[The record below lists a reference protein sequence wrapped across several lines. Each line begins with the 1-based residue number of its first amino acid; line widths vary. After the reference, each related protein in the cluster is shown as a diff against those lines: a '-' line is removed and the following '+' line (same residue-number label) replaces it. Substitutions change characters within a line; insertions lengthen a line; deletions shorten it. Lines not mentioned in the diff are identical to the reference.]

1 MLAFPAVSR
10 YADVTDPARMNKSTV
25 NVLGCYVLWGLLP
38 IFWKLL
44 SGVNSA
50 YVLAQR
56 VVFSCMF
63 CFAVILL
70 KKHGGEIKRIIKNPA
85 ERRRYLLCGILISI
99 NWGIYILTVA
109 MGRIL
114 EASLAYYMNPL
125 FSVVIG
131 AIVFKERLSGMQ
143 WISVAL
149 AFAGVMFSIIKY
161 GAVPYLAII
170 IGLSF
175 ALYGALKKGI
185 KADSEISICMETVS
199 VLPIALI
206 FIVYAQLSGFTTVQ
220 SLSGTEMLLLLL
232 TGPITSIPLMM
243 FAKGIKET
251 SIVTSGILMYIN
263 PTLQLLVGVLIYNEA
278 FTQTNA
284 ITFAFVWAAVILF
297 VCDSLRRHKK
307 KI

>member
-1 MLAFPAVSR
+1 
-10 YADVTDPARMNKSTV
+10 MNRSSL
-25 NVLGCYVLWGLLP
+25 NVLDCYILWGLLP

-44 SGVNSA
+44 AGVNSA

-56 VVFSCMF
+56 IVFSCVF
-63 CFAVILL
+63 CLAVILIR
-70 KKHGGEIKRIIKNPA
+70 KNGGEIGKIIKNKS
-85 ERRRYLLCGILISI
+85 ERRKFFLCGILISI
-99 NWGIYILTVA
+99 NWGVYILTVA

-125 FSVVIG
+125 FSVLIG
-131 AIVFKERLSGMQ
+131 AIFFKERLSRVQ
-143 WISVAL
+143 WASVAL
-149 AFAGVMFSIIKY
+149 AFAGVMFSVIRY
-161 GAVPYLAII
+161 GEVPYLAII

-185 KADSEISICMETVS
+185 KADSETSICMETMA
-199 VLPIALI
+199 VLPIAI
-206 FIVYAQLSGFTTVQ
+206 VFIAYAQFSGFTTFS
-220 SLSGTEMLLLLL
+220 SLTTAEALLLIA
-232 TGPITSIPLMM
+232 TGPITSIPLML

-263 PTLQLLVGVLIYNEA
+263 PTLQLIVGVFIYNEA

-297 VCDSLRRHKK
+297 VFDSLRKNKK
-307 KI
+307 VNA

>member
-1 MLAFPAVSR
+1 M
-10 YADVTDPARMNKSTV
+10 
-25 NVLGCYVLWGLLP
+25 GCYILWGLLP

-44 SGVNSA
+44 AGVNSA

-56 VVFSCMF
+56 IVFSCVF
-63 CFAVILL
+63 CLAVILIR
-70 KKHGGEIKRIIKNPA
+70 KNGGEIGKIIKNKS
-85 ERRRYLLCGILISI
+85 ERRKFFLCGILISI
-99 NWGIYILTVA
+99 NWGVYILTVA

-125 FSVVIG
+125 FSVLIG
-131 AIVFKERLSGMQ
+131 AIFFKEKLSRVQ
-143 WISVAL
+143 WASVAL
-149 AFAGVMFSIIKY
+149 AFAGVMFSVIRY
-161 GAVPYLAII
+161 GEVPYLAII

-185 KADSEISICMETVS
+185 KADSETSICMETMA
-199 VLPIALI
+199 VLPIALV
-206 FIVYAQLSGFTTVQ
+206 FIAYAQFSGFTTFS
-220 SLSGTEMLLLLL
+220 SLTTAEALLLIA
-232 TGPITSIPLMM
+232 TGPISSIPLML

-263 PTLQLLVGVLIYNEA
+263 PTLQLLVGVFIYNEA

-297 VCDSLRRHKK
+297 VFDSLRKNKK
-307 KI
+307 VNA

>member
-1 MLAFPAVSR
+1 
-10 YADVTDPARMNKSTV
+10 MNRSSL
-25 NVLGCYVLWGLLP
+25 NVLGCYILWGLLP

-44 SGVNSA
+44 AGVNSA

-56 VVFSCMF
+56 IVFSCVF
-63 CFAVILL
+63 CLAVILIR
-70 KKHGGEIKRIIKNPA
+70 KNGGEIGKIIKNKS
-85 ERRRYLLCGILISI
+85 ERRKFFLCGILISI
-99 NWGIYILTVA
+99 NWGVYILTVA

-125 FSVVIG
+125 FSVLIG
-131 AIVFKERLSGMQ
+131 AIFFKERLSRVQ
-143 WISVAL
+143 WASVAL
-149 AFAGVMFSIIKY
+149 AFAGVMFSVIRY
-161 GAVPYLAII
+161 GEVPYLAII

-185 KADSEISICMETVS
+185 KADSETSICMETMA

-206 FIVYAQLSGFTTVQ
+206 FIAYAQFSGFTTFS
-220 SLSGTEMLLLLL
+220 SLTTAEALLLIA
-232 TGPITSIPLMM
+232 TGPITSIPLML

-263 PTLQLLVGVLIYNEA
+263 PTLQLLVGVFIYNEA

-297 VCDSLRRHKK
+297 VFDSLRKQKK
-307 KI
+307 VNA

>member
-1 MLAFPAVSR
+1 
-10 YADVTDPARMNKSTV
+10 MNRSSL
-25 NVLGCYVLWGLLP
+25 NVLGCYILWGLLP

-44 SGVNSA
+44 AGVNSA

-56 VVFSCMF
+56 IVFSCVF
-63 CFAVILL
+63 CLAVILIR
-70 KKHGGEIKRIIKNPA
+70 KNGGEIGKIIKNKS
-85 ERRRYLLCGILISI
+85 ERRKFFLCGILISI
-99 NWGIYILTVA
+99 NWGVYILTVA

-125 FSVVIG
+125 FSVLIG
-131 AIVFKERLSGMQ
+131 AIFFKERLSRVQ
-143 WISVAL
+143 WASVAL
-149 AFAGVMFSIIKY
+149 AFAGVMFSVIRY
-161 GAVPYLAII
+161 GEVPYLAII

-185 KADSEISICMETVS
+185 KADSETSICMETMA

-206 FIVYAQLSGFTTVQ
+206 FIAYAQFSGFTTFS
-220 SLSGTEMLLLLL
+220 SLTTAEALLLIA
-232 TGPITSIPLMM
+232 TGPITSIPLML
-243 FAKGIKET
+243 FAKGIKGT

-263 PTLQLLVGVLIYNEA
+263 PTLQLIVGVFIYNEA

-297 VCDSLRRHKK
+297 VFDSLRKNKK
-307 KI
+307 VNA

>member
-1 MLAFPAVSR
+1 
-10 YADVTDPARMNKSTV
+10 MNRSSL
-25 NVLGCYVLWGLLP
+25 NVLGCYILWGLLP

-44 SGVNSA
+44 AGVNSA

-56 VVFSCMF
+56 IVFSCVF
-63 CFAVILL
+63 CLAVILIR
-70 KKHGGEIKRIIKNPA
+70 KNGGEIGRIIKNKS
-85 ERRRYLLCGILISI
+85 ERRMFFLCGILISI
-99 NWGIYILTVA
+99 NWGVYILTVA

-125 FSVVIG
+125 FSVLIG
-131 AIVFKERLSGMQ
+131 AIFFKERLSRVQ
-143 WISVAL
+143 WASVAL
-149 AFAGVMFSIIKY
+149 AFAGVMFSVIRY
-161 GAVPYLAII
+161 GEVPYLAII

-185 KADSEISICMETVS
+185 KADSETSICMETMA
-199 VLPIALI
+199 VLPIAI
-206 FIVYAQLSGFTTVQ
+206 VFIAYAQFSGFTTFS
-220 SLSGTEMLLLLL
+220 SLTTAEALLLIA
-232 TGPITSIPLMM
+232 TGPITSIPLML

-263 PTLQLLVGVLIYNEA
+263 PTLQLLVGVFIYNEA

-297 VCDSLRRHKK
+297 VFDSLRKNKK
-307 KI
+307 VNA

>member
-1 MLAFPAVSR
+1 
-10 YADVTDPARMNKSTV
+10 MNKSLI
-25 NVLGCYVLWGLLP
+25 NVVGCYILWGLLP

-44 SGVNSA
+44 AGVNSA

-56 VVFSCMF
+56 IVFSCVF
-63 CFAVILL
+63 CFAVILI
-70 KKHGGEIKRIIKNPA
+70 KKHSSEIRRIVKNKS
-85 ERRRYLLCGILISI
+85 ELRRFFLCGILISI
-99 NWGIYILTVA
+99 NWGVYILTVA

-125 FSVVIG
+125 FSVLIG
-131 AIVFKERLSGMQ
+131 AIFFNEKLSTVQ
-143 WISVAL
+143 WTSVAL
-149 AFAGVMFSIIKY
+149 AFAGVMFSVIRY

-170 IGLSF
+170 IALSF

-185 KADSEISICMETVS
+185 KAESETSICMETVS

-206 FIVYAQLSGFTTVQ
+206 FIAYAQFSGYTTFA
-220 SLSGTEMLLLLL
+220 SLSTAETLLLIA
-232 TGPITSIPLMM
+232 TGPITSIPLML

-263 PTLQLLVGVLIYNEA
+263 PTLQLLVGVFIYNEA

-284 ITFAFVWAAVILF
+284 ITFAFIWAAVVLF
-297 VCDSLRRHKK
+297 VFDSLRKHKK
-307 KI
+307 GLQI

>member
-1 MLAFPAVSR
+1 M
-10 YADVTDPARMNKSTV
+10 
-25 NVLGCYVLWGLLP
+25 GCYILWGLLP

-44 SGVNSA
+44 AGVNSA

-56 VVFSCMF
+56 IVFSCVF
-63 CFAVILL
+63 CLAVILIR
-70 KKHGGEIKRIIKNPA
+70 KNGGEIGKIIKNKS
-85 ERRRYLLCGILISI
+85 ERRKFFLCGILISI
-99 NWGIYILTVA
+99 NWGVYILTVA

-125 FSVVIG
+125 FSVLIG
-131 AIVFKERLSGMQ
+131 AIFFKERLSRVQ
-143 WISVAL
+143 WASVAL
-149 AFAGVMFSIIKY
+149 AFAGVMFSVIRY
-161 GAVPYLAII
+161 GEVPYLAII

-185 KADSEISICMETVS
+185 KADSETSICMETMA
-199 VLPIALI
+199 VLPIAI
-206 FIVYAQLSGFTTVQ
+206 VFIAYAQFSGFTTFS
-220 SLSGTEMLLLLL
+220 SLTTAEALLIIA
-232 TGPITSIPLMM
+232 TGPITSIPLML

-263 PTLQLLVGVLIYNEA
+263 PTLQLLVGVFIYNEA

-297 VCDSLRRHKK
+297 VFDSLRKK
-307 KI
+307 KKVNA

>member
-1 MLAFPAVSR
+1 ML
-10 YADVTDPARMNKSTV
+10 
-25 NVLGCYVLWGLLP
+25 NVLGCYILWGLLP

-44 SGVNSA
+44 AGVNSA

-56 VVFSCMF
+56 IVFSCVF
-63 CFAVILL
+63 CLAVILI
-70 KKHGGEIKRIIKNPA
+70 KSHGGEIGRIIKNKS
-85 ERRRYLLCGILISI
+85 ERRMFFLCGILISI
-99 NWGIYILTVA
+99 NWGVYILTVA

-125 FSVVIG
+125 FSVLIG
-131 AIVFKERLSGMQ
+131 AIFFKERLSRVQ
-143 WISVAL
+143 WTSVAL
-149 AFAGVMFSIIKY
+149 AFAGVMFSVIRY
-161 GAVPYLAII
+161 GEVPYLAII

-185 KADSEISICMETVS
+185 KADSETSICMETMA
-199 VLPIALI
+199 VLPIALV
-206 FIVYAQLSGFTTVQ
+206 FIAYAQFSGFTTFS
-220 SLSGTEMLLLLL
+220 SLTTAEALLLIA
-232 TGPITSIPLMM
+232 TGPITSIPLML

-263 PTLQLLVGVLIYNEA
+263 PTLQLLVGVFIYNEA

-297 VCDSLRRHKK
+297 VFDSLRKNKK
-307 KI
+307 VNA